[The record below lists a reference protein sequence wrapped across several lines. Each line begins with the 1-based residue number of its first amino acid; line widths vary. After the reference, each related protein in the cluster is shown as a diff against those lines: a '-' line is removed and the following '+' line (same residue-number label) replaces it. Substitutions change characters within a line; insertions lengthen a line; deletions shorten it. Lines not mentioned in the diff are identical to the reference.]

1 MRDPTQQAARDL
13 SEKLGAIGRAIYTEG
28 SHIEALVMQAHRDGF
43 NEACDRMRLPEAD
56 TPMERIA
63 RAGGNV
69 VTL

>member
-1 MRDPTQQAARDL
+1 MNPTQQAASDM
-13 SEKLGAIGRAIYTEG
+13 SEKFVAIARAIHTEG
-28 SHIEALVMQAHRDGF
+28 SQVQSLVMQAHRDGF
-43 NEACDRMRLPEAD
+43 TEACDRMRLPEAD